1 MANKAVFVDRDN
13 TLIEDPGYIS
23 DPSLVR
29 LLPGVEL
36 AIKSLSQ
43 QGFKVVVVTNQSG
56 VARGLLTEE
65 ALGQIHQELRRQ
77 LGDHGANLDG
87 IYFCPFHPEGTVEK
101 YTCDSELRKPKPGML
116 LAAAKDLDIDLAAS
130 WMVGDSPRDIEA
142 GQRAGCRT
150 IRVRTQHDPASG
162 EKSDEDS
169 QADYIVRN
177 LVDAAKVIIRE
188 NKAGTVGDKRAGIVS
203 DGARHVAW
211 AKQSTSAGSL
221 PGTDKEQAAA
231 PTFPKEEAATASPAV
246 AAAETAGPAGV
257 ADVAGAGENSKLDE
271 APATPVVAAA
281 PVAVEHVG
289 AEGQAGETPARRA
302 DGASATPV
310 ASTPS
315 YSQAHDFGADP
326 LPPKHVVIGSRY
338 KSKEPKEPVFD
349 ASIDQEL
356 GSSSQVLKDILN
368 QLQQIGRAVAPEAGK
383 FSVSKMAAGIV
394 QMLAILMLLVTL
406 WKMHGD
412 QLQSASV
419 YAMLCVALQAMA
431 LTFFVMFR
439 NK

>member
-56 VARGLLTEE
+56 IARGLLSEE
-65 ALGQIHQELRRQ
+65 ALGQIHRELGRQ
-77 LGDHGANLDG
+77 LGEHGANLDG
-87 IYFCPFHPEGTVEK
+87 IYYCPFHPEGTVEK

-162 EKSDEDS
+162 ENSDEDS
-169 QADYIVRN
+169 QADYTVRN

-188 NKAGTVGDKRAGIVS
+188 NKAGPGGQRAGSVS
-203 DGARHVAW
+203 DGANERALANESANQESLPQADNREATPERQAASQTVPQEEP
-211 AKQSTSAGSL
+211 AKTAPPDAAVVEPGSL
-221 PGTDKEQAAA
+221 
-231 PTFPKEEAATASPAV
+231 
-246 AAAETAGPAGV
+246 
-257 ADVAGAGENSKLDE
+257 
-271 APATPVVAAA
+271 
-281 PVAVEHVG
+281 
-289 AEGQAGETPARRA
+289 AGETPATRA
-302 DGASATPV
+302 GAVEAPATH
-310 ASTPS
+310 AAAGQPS
-315 YSQAHDFGADP
+315 HSQAHDYGADP

-349 ASIDQEL
+349 NSIDREL
-356 GSSSQVLKDILN
+356 GSSGQTLKDILTGI
-368 QLQQIGRAVAPEAGK
+368 QQIGRAVAPDGGG
-383 FSVSKMAAGIV
+383 FCFSKMAAGIV
-394 QMLAILMLLVTL
+394 QILAILMLAVAF
-406 WKMHGD
+406 WKMCAD
-412 QLQSASV
+412 QLPAAQV
-419 YAMLCVALQAMA
+419 YATLGVALQAMA